1 MKLGFKRGEK
11 GFTLIEIIIVLAVL
25 GVLAAIIVP
34 NVSGFLGRGKERS
47 WDADQSQL
55 QAAVDSY
62 RTDISRRA
70 GNPWPTIGGLIGTPA
85 DTANGSA
92 NTSDDDYSD
101 IGDADS
107 VQETGED
114 LNSFI
119 DILALAD
126 EDYLKSAKVVKSAD
140 KRFNTTATNT
150 VQGSYGWYIN
160 ADGIVD
166 AIYWVDADNGHV
178 GGASAN
184 ASDVD
189 SAEVLSTTG
198 LYTKVYP

>member
-47 WDADQSQL
+47 WDADRNQL

-62 RTDISRRA
+62 RTDIGQRS
-70 GNPWPTIGGLIGTPA
+70 GNPWPTIGGVIGTPA
-85 DTANGSA
+85 DSGNSTA
-92 NTSDDDYSD
+92 NTSDLDYTD
-101 IGDADS
+101 VGDVDS
-107 VQETGED
+107 IVETGED

-119 DILALAD
+119 DIGALAD
-126 EDYLKSAKVVKSAD
+126 DNYLKSAKVVKSAD
-140 KRFNTTATNT
+140 RRFNNTATNT
-150 VQGSYGWYIN
+150 VSGSYGWYIN

-166 AIYWVDADNGHV
+166 AIYWVDADNGHTA
-178 GGASAN
+178 GSTAN
-184 ASDVD
+184 ATDVD
-189 SAEVLSTTG
+189 AAEVLSTSDY
-198 LYTKVYP
+198 YTDVYP